1 MAAPNGRESVRCDYC
16 GDQTSWF
23 DSTGSPACRR
33 GHGCAQRPDAHSRTI
48 TLPSGRARTL
58 YLLRGEWL
66 TIADLARRAAL
77 PLHVVS
83 RRLRRGWNVDDAVRP
98 EVDTMRARARARGV
112 SDRAMRL
119 ALLSAALGDDP
130 ASKPATLVSRSQ
142 RAPRGGRPERV
153 VVALGESL
161 TMRDWAAR
169 LGVSRSAIYGLAER
183 RGVSV
188 EVIIEQRLRAMS
200 AHNDDG
206 RDRGDEGETTG

>member
-1 MAAPNGRESVRCDYC
+1 
-16 GDQTSWF
+16 
-23 DSTGSPACRR
+23 
-33 GHGCAQRPDAHSRTI
+33 
-48 TLPSGRARTL
+48 
-58 YLLRGEWL
+58 
-66 TIADLARRAAL
+66 
-77 PLHVVS
+77 
-83 RRLRRGWNVDDAVRP
+83 
-98 EVDTMRARARARGV
+98 MRARARARGV

-119 ALLSAALGDDP
+119 ALLSAARGDDP

-188 EVIIEQRLRAMS
+188 EVIIEQRLRVMS

-206 RDRGDEGETTG
+206 RDRGGEGETTG